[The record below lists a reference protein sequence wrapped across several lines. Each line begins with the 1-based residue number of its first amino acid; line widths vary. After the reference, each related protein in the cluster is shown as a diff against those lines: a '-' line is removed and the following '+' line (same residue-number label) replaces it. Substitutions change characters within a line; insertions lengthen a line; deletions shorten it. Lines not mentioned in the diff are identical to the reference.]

1 MVTFDKSNG
10 YDSIIFNEKAYFKTK
25 LPNSRAVFENNS
37 KNAWKSQCNFERK
50 LIFCLQYSDTVIDDF
65 LIKVPKKI
73 GDER

>member
-1 MVTFDKSNG
+1 MKKHS
-10 YDSIIFNEKAYFKTK
+10 FKTK

>member
-1 MVTFDKSNG
+1 MKKQS
-10 YDSIIFNEKAYFKTK
+10 FKTK

-37 KNAWKSQCNFERK
+37 KNAWKSQCNLERN
-50 LIFCLQYSDTVIDDF
+50 LIFCLQYSDTVIDKV

>member
-1 MVTFDKSNG
+1 MKKHS
-10 YDSIIFNEKAYFKTK
+10 FKTK

-65 LIKVPKKI
+65 LINVQKKV
-73 GDER
+73 GDESIRLTHK